1 MPVNRNL
8 CPRFQRIEHTLA
20 LIQSRSTQ
28 IKIHPLP
35 LTRHCFLMKI
45 RKQIL
50 IYRLYIHQYFLQT
63 ILFTTPV

>member
-8 CPRFQRIEHTLA
+8 CPRFQRIEHPLA

-35 LTRHCFLMKI
+35 LTRNCFLMKI

-50 IYRLYIHQYFLQT
+50 IYRLYIHTFFDYST
-63 ILFTTPV
+63 ITLLL

>member
-8 CPRFQRIEHTLA
+8 CLRLQRIEHPLA

-35 LTRHCFLMKI
+35 LIRNCFLMKI